1 MGWHRGGCPQVRSR
15 MVKKEVQAR
24 VKCLGVLIP
33 DLRGP
38 NAGSKTGSEQG
49 RIQRGGSGARSPSPM
64 TRGAPAPKAQKR
76 QYPSFFA
83 NNNQRAALRANRAQ
97 SLVGG

>member
-1 MGWHRGGCPQVRSR
+1 MQGWAVSGRDGQDSAKQGATVR
-15 MVKKEVQAR
+15 A
-24 VKCLGVLIP
+24 VLDSP
-33 DLRGP
+33 W
-38 NAGSKTGSEQG
+38 AGRIGQDQG
-49 RIQRGGSGARSPSPM
+49 RIQRGGSGAWSPSPM

-97 SLVGG
+97 SMAGG